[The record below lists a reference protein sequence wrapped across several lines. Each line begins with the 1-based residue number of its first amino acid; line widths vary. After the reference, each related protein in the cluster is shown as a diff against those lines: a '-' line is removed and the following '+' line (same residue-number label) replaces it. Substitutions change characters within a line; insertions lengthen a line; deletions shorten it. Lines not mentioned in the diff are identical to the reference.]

1 MANTD
6 CFNGLTFTFNNASS
20 DLYGLYMGWRS
31 ASEEW
36 STGLDREIVKAE
48 MNMVRHIPN
57 QYGVKYQDVLS
68 LEFDIFHQDGSAFT
82 QQESRSI
89 NNWLMHDT
97 YKRFKVHDNNT
108 DNVYYKV
115 ICTSIQ
121 DITLG
126 TFRGKHIVMETD
138 APFGYSNDVRRIVDA
153 TESGDI
159 SFSLNNTSDDGVYY
173 PYLTVVCDE
182 NYEDVIELINLT
194 DDKTMLLEIT
204 NVPIVDGKK
213 VVNIDTQKFMLT
225 DGNNNLL
232 PLYKIGWQINS
243 DSDKAIQSS
252 ELYWFRLLKGRND
265 LEIKGNGKVIFTMS
279 FPRKAGQ
286 LGEE

>member
-6 CFNGLTFTFNNASS
+6 CFNGLTFTFDRVSS
-20 DLYGLYMGWRS
+20 DLYGLYMGWRN
-31 ASEEW
+31 ANEEW

-57 QYGVKYQDVLS
+57 QYGVKYQDVLP
-68 LEFDIFHQDGSAFT
+68 LEFDVFHKDGSAFT

-126 TFRGKHIVMETD
+126 TFNGKHIVMEAD
-138 APFGYSNDVRRIVDA
+138 SPFGYANDTYRTIDA
-153 TESGDI
+153 IASGDV
-159 SFSLNNTSDDGVYY
+159 SFSFNNTSDDGIYY
-173 PYLTVVCDE
+173 PYCTVICEGD
-182 NYEDVIELINLT
+182 YEEAIEIINKT
-194 DDKTMLLEIT
+194 DNATMIL
-204 NVPIVDGKK
+204 NMADVPIVDEKK
-213 VVNIDTQKFMLT
+213 VVNINSQKLILT
-225 DGNNNLL
+225 DGNDNLL
-232 PLYKIGWQINS
+232 PLYKVGWQITP
-243 DSDKAIQSS
+243 DPDKAIQSS
-252 ELYWFRLLKGRND
+252 ELYWIRLLQGRND
-265 LEIKGNGKVIFTMS
+265 LEIKGNGKVNFTFS